1 MYLCMDKSTTCA
13 AKENIQALAPRDDD
27 DDG

>member
-13 AKENIQALAPRDDD
+13 AKENIQALPRDDD
-27 DDG
+27 DDDG